1 MKAEQVKMIES
12 PNTDRKVVLKLKH
25 IDVKFNVRGRTL
37 NAIRD
42 VSLEIFDKETIAIVG
57 ESGSG
62 KSVLTKTFAGM
73 LDANGYISHGNVYF
87 SDDELSETD
96 VVLTKRNTFLRNYV
110 LRKINTY
117 SHGACAIDEYLAIKD
132 LDAKD
137 LEKRSLSAEET
148 EAVLAKAKEVND
160 DLNDAINLFNSLS
173 RKARI
178 FKSSRS

>member
-1 MKAEQVKMIES
+1 MKPERVKMIET
-12 PNTDRKVVLKLKH
+12 PNTDKKVLLKLKH

-87 SDDELSETD
+87 SDEELSKTD
-96 VVLTKRNTFLRNYV
+96 VVLTRRNKFLRDHILKKLNV
-110 LRKINTY
+110 Y
-117 SHGACAIDEYLAIKD
+117 SHGVTSIDEYNKIKE
-132 LDAKD
+132 LDAID
-137 LEKRSLSAEET
+137 LKKRNLTEE
-148 EAVLAKAKEVND
+148 ENEQFVIRAKAIDDSINETNVEEVEK
-160 DLNDAINLFNSLS
+160 FH
-173 RKARI
+173 
-178 FKSSRS
+178 FFFY